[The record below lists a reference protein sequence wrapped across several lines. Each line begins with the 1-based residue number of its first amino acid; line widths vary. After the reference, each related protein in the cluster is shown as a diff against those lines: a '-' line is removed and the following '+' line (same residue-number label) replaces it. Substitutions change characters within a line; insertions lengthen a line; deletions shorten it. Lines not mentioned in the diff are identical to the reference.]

1 MVQLKIF
8 IMKNIFYAVVFLL
21 VGFSG
26 YAQDSDASYKAKAIQ
41 LIEINSGATFDV
53 MLKPLVG
60 MIAEEKRADFKKEVE
75 VSMKDLFDQLAGVY
89 MQSFTEAEL
98 EEILEFYETPVGQKM
113 TKQLPV
119 IMEKSMQIGQQWGM
133 KLQPLMAKYSE

>member
-1 MVQLKIF
+1 
-8 IMKNIFYAVVFLL
+8 MKNTFYAVVFLL

-26 YAQDSDASYKAKAIQ
+26 FAQESSYKAKAIQ

-60 MIAEEKRADFKKEVE
+60 MVAEEKQADFKMEVE
-75 VSMKDLFDQLAGVY
+75 ESMKDLFDQLAVVY
-89 MQSFTEAEL
+89 MESFTEAEL
-98 EEILEFYETPVGQKM
+98 DGILAFYATPVGQKM
-113 TKQLPV
+113 TSELPV

-133 KLQPLMAKYSE
+133 KLQPLMAKYSK